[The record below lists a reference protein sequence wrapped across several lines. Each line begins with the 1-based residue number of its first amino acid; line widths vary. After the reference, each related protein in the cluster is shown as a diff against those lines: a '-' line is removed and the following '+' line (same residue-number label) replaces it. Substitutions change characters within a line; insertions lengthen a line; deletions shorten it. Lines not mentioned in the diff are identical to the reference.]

1 MNPPPASDGSFAP
14 CAGATLLHHV
24 PSPRSSF
31 CERHRLTKTQDC
43 GRNAAFGDLTM
54 RRGSLNTLRF
64 RPIQSFRRSTELT
77 NETPNNTLERTVEHR
92 GRIVL
97 ALDCALADT
106 QTRSWLAAQLGR

>member
-64 RPIQSFRRSTELT
+64 RPIQSFRPSTELM
-77 NETPNNTLERTVEHR
+77 NETPNNTLERTVNR
-92 GRIVL
+92 SGRIVL
-97 ALDCALADT
+97 AMDCVLADAERR
-106 QTRSWLAAQLGR
+106 QLPAAQLDR